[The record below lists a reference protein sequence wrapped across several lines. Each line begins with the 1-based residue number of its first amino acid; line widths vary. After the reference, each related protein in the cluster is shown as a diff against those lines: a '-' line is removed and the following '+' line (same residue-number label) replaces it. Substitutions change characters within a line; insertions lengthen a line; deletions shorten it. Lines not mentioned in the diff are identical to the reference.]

1 MASLGVSKRQ
11 EQQWQA
17 QDDAR
22 VMAQYQEIIGDKSRM
37 NRAIKEASK
46 QATDLSKRA
55 NAMRSAANVKSTGG
69 GISRRKK

>member
-69 GISRRKK
+69 SISRRKK